1 MQAVG
6 RGLCTNYEQC
16 GDRRVYKIFVGF
28 VFGPPPLSEAKAK
41 PDNLQFDRLARSVVD
56 GDWGVGFYA
65 LSCPRVRHPR
75 A

>member
-1 MQAVG
+1 MQAVE
-6 RGLCTNYEQC
+6 RGLCTNYEQR
-16 GDRRVYKIFVGF
+16 GDVYKIFVGF
-28 VFGPPPLSEAKAK
+28 VFGPLSLSEAKAK
-41 PDNLQFDRLARSVVD
+41 PDNLQFDRLVRSVVD